1 MDKEKLIKE
10 FLKLTQKFEKKHN
23 IKIVDGGWCEGW
35 GYLTDEI
42 EWFDFEEVKEEKIK
56 VKEEVKISTK
66 EIIDE
71 DNLLNQLTS
80 QHTLIIIKLDEIN
93 AYLKKNDLNDIEI
106 ERFKFNK
113 SFLEKELNRIE
124 LMIVNIYESK
134 KNIQRV
140 HMKNS
145 SFLKELEELN

>member
-23 IKIVDGGWCEGW
+23 IKIVDGGCCEGC

-42 EWFDFEEVKEEKIK
+42 KWFDFEEVKEEKLK
-56 VKEEVKISTK
+56 VKEEIKISTK

-124 LMIVNIYESK
+124 LMIVYQLRLMK
-134 KNIQRV
+134 KKV
-140 HMKNS
+140 H
-145 SFLKELEELN
+145 